1 MNVNSRSG
9 LCVRF
14 FLTAVVLTAM
24 MGAAFSAA
32 ALAEQPA
39 RQTQLYLVG
48 MGPGDPDLI
57 TLRAIRVI
65 EKADVV
71 FVSPSIAQKFTDLL
85 DGKQVVEGFWRLFP
99 YYGVDPADVPP
110 DKKQEYDRM
119 TAQRNAF
126 ITQVR
131 TATAEGKV
139 VAIADNGD
147 PLVYGP
153 WSWILEEFTDLDPVV
168 VPGLSC
174 FNAGNAA
181 LRRSITSGEN
191 TKSVILTA
199 DDWPGMTDT
208 IEELS
213 KLRATMV
220 LFTMKADFEKF
231 ITKLRAGWPPE
242 TPVAVVQHA
251 GYAEKERV
259 IEAKLG
265 TILDQVDGRQL
276 PFEYMIYVG
285 DFLTHRHKK
294 NQTE

>member
-1 MNVNSRSG
+1 MNVSSRSG
-9 LCVRF
+9 SCVYF
-14 FLTAVVLTAM
+14 FLAAVMLAAM
-24 MGAAFSAA
+24 ISVAFSPA

-48 MGPGDPDLI
+48 MGPGDADLI

-65 EKADVV
+65 EKADIV
-71 FVSPSIAQKFTDLL
+71 FVSPSIAQKFADLL
-85 DGKQVVEGFWRLFP
+85 DGKQVVENFWRLFP
-99 YYGVDPADVPP
+99 YYGVDPAEVPP
-110 DKKQEYDRM
+110 GERKRYDEI
-119 TAQRNAF
+119 TARRNAF
-126 ITQVR
+126 IAQVR
-131 TATAEGKV
+131 NAVAQGKTIV
-139 VAIADNGD
+139 VADNGD

-174 FNAGNAA
+174 FNAANAA
-181 LRRSITSGEN
+181 LGRSVTSGKN
-191 TKSVILTA
+191 TKSVILSA
-199 DDWPGMTDT
+199 DDWPGRTDT

-231 ITKLRAGWPPE
+231 VGKLRAAWPPE
-242 TPVAVVQHA
+242 TPVAVVQYA

-259 IEAKLG
+259 IEATLG
-265 TILDQVDGRQL
+265 TILDQVDGREL

-285 DFLTHRHKK
+285 DFLTRRQKK
-294 NQTE
+294 QQTQ